1 MKCDMCQYSCK
12 KQNIMKKHMH
22 TKHSGQQHSSDLKEN
37 TSVKF
42 MEQKKNKEIKRKTK
56 EKTLGLLNRIS
67 AIGVIKC

>member
-1 MKCDMCQYSCK
+1 
-12 KQNIMKKHMH
+12 MKKHMH

-42 MEQKKNKEIKRKTK
+42 IEQKKKEIKRITK